1 MLHKTTLLFLALTL
15 IAVAFEEDGGAAS
28 VVEARNDDGGAG
40 GAGRAESRELE
51 DHHGSSHNAK
61 SGRDSGTSEGIGSH
75 KDAIMEER
83 RSAVTVNGP
92 EEPKGGPDAKNSSA
106 TFGRYGIGASL
117 VLLAAL

>member
-1 MLHKTTLLFLALTL
+1 MLKRQEMLHKTTLLFLALAL
-15 IAVAFEEDGGAAS
+15 IAVAFGADNDGGAGS

-40 GAGRAESRELE
+40 
-51 DHHGSSHNAK
+51 DHGSSDKVK
-61 SGRDSGTSEGIGSH
+61 SGRDGGIGISARGSH
-75 KDAIMEER
+75 QDAIMEER

-106 TFGRYGIGASL
+106 TFVRYGIGASL